1 MSRKYTN
8 YDVDNRID
16 IIKKSI
22 RVRVTVNMQ
31 KVNVWRSNELN
42 IYTLL
47 DSILYRE
54 NIKIL

>member
-1 MSRKYTN
+1 MVRKYTN

>member
-54 NIKIL
+54 NIKIV